1 MSADAAQAL
10 LAREGLDLTACRNA
24 PDPVRC
30 SLEAAYRD
38 APDAAEVVLSIYDR
52 TGSVTGLEPG
62 RVMDGGWR
70 GEITLVPERPVG
82 KHLRHLRWVAAS
94 LEDFTWFFGALQ
106 ELSADPMGYRFA
118 PLELAFFRSVR
129 RTTPSAYAVGWR
141 VAYNVNGSLHRGE
154 KAVRETM
161 FHEIFHLND
170 AAHGG
175 WSEAALGPIFD
186 RIVARCTTGGK
197 LSTPCLRPYAP
208 GTTMVR
214 GGTFYAFQPGNGVGE
229 YAAELALRY
238 YREHRQKLKTAR
250 VSPRPFKCGPPE
262 NAEAWDAMVA
272 TFFGGVDLVACP

>member
-1 MSADAAQAL
+1 MDPEAARSL
-10 LAREGLDLTACRNA
+10 LARAGLDLAPCEAA

-30 SLEAAYRD
+30 YLEEAYRD
-38 APDAAEVVLSIYDR
+38 APKAAEVVLSLYER

-70 GEITLVPERPVG
+70 GEITLVPERPIG
-82 KHLRHLRWVAAS
+82 RHLRHLRWVAAS
-94 LEDFTWFFGALQ
+94 LEDFDWFFSALQ
-106 ELSADPMGYRFA
+106 EHREDPITYRFA

-129 RTTPSAYAVGWR
+129 RTTPSAYARGWR
-141 VAYNVNGSLHRGE
+141 VAYNVNGSLHRSE

-170 AAHGG
+170 AAQSQ

-186 RIVARCTTGGK
+186 RVVARCTVGGK
-197 LSTPCLRPYAP
+197 PSTPCLRPYAP

-238 YREHRQKLKTAR
+238 YREHRQQLKAGR
-250 VSPRPFKCGPPE
+250 VAPRPFKCGPPE
-262 NAEAWDAMVA
+262 NAQAWEAMAT
-272 TFFGGVDLVACP
+272 TFFGGVDLIECP